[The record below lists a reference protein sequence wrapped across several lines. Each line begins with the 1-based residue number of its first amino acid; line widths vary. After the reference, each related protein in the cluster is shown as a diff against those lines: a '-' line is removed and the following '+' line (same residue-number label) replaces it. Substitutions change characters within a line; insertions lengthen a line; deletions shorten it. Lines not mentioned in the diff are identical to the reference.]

1 MAGPGLLPVDHK
13 GTQRTYK
20 KTAPEHLRRGGLDE
34 MPGGDLLS
42 RGETPNY
49 HRRWTFSLPSSEWNR
64 VGPVR
69 YCHQAK
75 KVARPVDSGRAKGLF
90 HAMLIRGGRDALF
103 PMGML
108 RCDAV

>member
-13 GTQRTYK
+13 GDTAGAQ
-20 KTAPEHLRRGGLDE
+20 KTAPERMRRGGLDE

-75 KVARPVDSGRAKGLF
+75 KVARPVE
-90 HAMLIRGGRDALF
+90 RDA
-103 PMGML
+103 P
-108 RCDAV
+108 RNCSTQC

>member
-13 GTQRTYK
+13 GGTTGAQ
-20 KTAPEHLRRGGLDE
+20 KTAPELLRRGGLDE

-75 KVARPVDSGRAKGLF
+75 KVARPLLRGRAQDCSMHCSLNV
-90 HAMLIRGGRDALF
+90 
-103 PMGML
+103 GML
-108 RCDAV
+108 RCDVF

>member
-1 MAGPGLLPVDHK
+1 MAGSGLLPVDHK
-13 GTQRTYK
+13 GDMAGAQN
-20 KTAPEHLRRGGLDE
+20 KTAPEPVRRGGFDE

-75 KVARPVDSGRAKGLF
+75 KVARPVESGRAQ
-90 HAMLIRGGRDALF
+90 D
-103 PMGML
+103 
-108 RCDAV
+108 CSTQC